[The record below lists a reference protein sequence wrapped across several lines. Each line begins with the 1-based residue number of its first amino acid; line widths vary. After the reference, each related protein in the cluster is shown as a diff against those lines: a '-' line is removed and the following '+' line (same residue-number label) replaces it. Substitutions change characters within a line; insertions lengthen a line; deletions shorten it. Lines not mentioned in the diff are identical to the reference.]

1 MGIKSLLRVG
11 YVVMVVQ
18 GLLSVL
24 VPKKAIKLGTVGWR
38 AGFENV
44 DDLEPR
50 DWYVE
55 VTEVLGVGMLA
66 AGLTGLLVT
75 QAENRGAAATVE
87 DDDEDDDTE
96 FDFEDESDDEDDDD
110 DDDDGPVTV
119 DIEDDE

>member
-38 AGFENV
+38 AGYENV
-44 DDLEPR
+44 GDLEPR

-55 VTEVLGVGMLA
+55 VTRVLGVGMLA

-75 QAENRGAAATVE
+75 EAENRGAASTVE
-87 DDDEDDDTE
+87 EEGAADE
-96 FDFEDESDDEDDDD
+96 FDFEEDTEDE